1 MKEKFVNNNNTSPLK
16 RHVLIPIIIVI
27 AAIIIAVALKLMNKP
42 AERKIKEQFVSQ
54 VKVQEVLFQSLTIPI
69 LSQGVVTART
79 QTRLLSEVPGK
90 VTKVSPKW
98 VNGGFFHKGEV
109 MLQVEDHDY
118 KNHLAKAKANVAAAK
133 SALIQEQG
141 HAFVAKD
148 NWQRQNNSKNKAAEA
163 LALRQP
169 QLESASTQLEAAK
182 TDLVSAKQRLIKT
195 RIKAPYDGLVSGKAA
210 DIGQFVSSGQPLGD
224 FHAVDYVEIRLP
236 LTGKQ
241 LRLLDLP
248 AIGETSNIPAS
259 IESKIGDE
267 KFIWQGSFVR
277 TEGILDEIS
286 KVLYGVVE
294 IQDPYGLN
302 KPTDK
307 PLRIGSFVE
316 ASINSKALT
325 NLVLLPR
332 NVMRA
337 GKVLWLVDADNKL
350 RTRKVS
356 VLPTRGDVV
365 YIVAGLEEG
374 ERVVISGI
382 AEAVEG
388 REVIVLENDEQEI
401 IPSQPELK

>member
-1 MKEKFVNNNNTSPLK
+1 MNSNQTSPLK

-27 AAIIIAVALKLMNKP
+27 TAITIAVILKLMNKP
-42 AERKIKEQFVSQ
+42 AERKIKELFVSQ
-54 VKVQEVLFQSLTIPI
+54 VEVQKVTFQSLTIPI

-79 QTRLLSEVPGK
+79 QTRLLGEVPGK
-90 VTKVSPKW
+90 VIKVSPKW
-98 VNGGFFHKGEV
+98 VDGGFFHKGEV
-109 MLQVEDHDY
+109 MLEIEDHDY

-148 NWQRQNNSKNKAAEA
+148 NWQRNNNNKNKAAKA

-169 QLESASTQLEAAK
+169 QLESANTQLAAAK
-182 TDLVSAKQRLIKT
+182 TDVISAKQRLIKT
-195 RIKAPYDGLVSGKAA
+195 RIKAPYDGLVSGKTA
-210 DIGQFVSSGQPLGD
+210 DIGQFVSTGQPLGD

-248 AIGETSNIPAS
+248 SIGESSDIPAS

-267 KFIWQGSFVR
+267 KFIWQGRFVR
-277 TEGILDEIS
+277 TEGLLDEVS

-302 KPTDK
+302 KPTAK

-316 ASINSKALT
+316 ASINSKTLT

-337 GKVLWLVDADNKL
+337 GKTLWLVDADNKL

-356 VLPTRGDVV
+356 VLPTRGEVV
-365 YIVAGLEEG
+365 YIIAGLEEG
-374 ERVVISGI
+374 DRVVISGI

-388 REVIVLENDEQEI
+388 RDVIVLEDDKQTIKTLE
-401 IPSQPELK
+401 QPELK